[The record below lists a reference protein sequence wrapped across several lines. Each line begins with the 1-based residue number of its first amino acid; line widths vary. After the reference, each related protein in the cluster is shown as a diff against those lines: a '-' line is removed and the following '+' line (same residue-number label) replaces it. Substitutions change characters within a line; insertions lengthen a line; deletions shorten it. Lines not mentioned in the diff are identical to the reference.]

1 MDRTGPAATRRRAWV
16 VVTAFAVVGAVT
28 QLLWL
33 TYAPVTSDAARDY
46 GVSET
51 AIGWLANV
59 FPLWYVVLAIPA
71 GLALDRWLRP
81 TLLLGAV
88 LTAAGGCV
96 RLVADD
102 YTAAIL
108 GQSLVAIAQPLVL
121 TAISPVASRY
131 LPGRDRPKG
140 IALASAGTFAG
151 MIVAFVLATV
161 LSLSTVLVV
170 DAVVA
175 IAAALVLAIAL
186 REAPTFVP
194 EVPVGVR
201 GLGGF
206 VTAWRN
212 PVVRRMCLLVPV
224 PFGTFTALTTWAQPL
239 LEPAGV
245 SSDEAGILLLL
256 NVTAGVIG
264 CALIPVWAARRH
276 RERTAMVAGV
286 TATVV
291 ACAVLALVP
300 SFAVG
305 IVCFL
310 AVGALLL
317 PALPIVL
324 EISERSAGDRA
335 GAAAGLV
342 WLAGQLGALV
352 ITGVA
357 GVIVDAPAV
366 TFAFLAV
373 VTLAAVPAMLR
384 TLPSSSGAE
393 GPSGVQGPAR
403 VNVS

>member
-1 MDRTGPAATRRRAWV
+1 MANRQAGRVQRTDTVRTRRAAWRV
-16 VVTAFAVVGAVT
+16 VVCFALVGAVT

-33 TYAPVTSDAARDY
+33 TYAPVTSDAARRY

-59 FPLWYVVLAIPA
+59 FPLWYVVLALPA

-88 LTAAGGCV
+88 LTAAGACV

-102 YTAAIL
+102 YTAGMA
-108 GQSLVAIAQPLVL
+108 GQCLVGIAQPLVL
-121 TAISPVASRY
+121 TAISPVAARY
-131 LPGRDRPKG
+131 LAERDRPKG

-161 LSLSTVLVV
+161 LSLTAVLRL

-175 IAAALVLAIAL
+175 VAAALLLVAAL
-186 REAPTFVP
+186 HGAPA
-194 EVPVGVR
+194 PVAVAPA
-201 GLGGF
+201 GGMSAF
-206 VTAWRN
+206 GAAWRN

-245 SSDEAGILLLL
+245 SSDQAGILLLL

-264 CALIPVWAARRH
+264 CAVIPVWAADRH
-276 RERTAMVAGV
+276 TERLAMVLGIAVTV
-286 TATVV
+286 TA
-291 ACAVLALVP
+291 CAALALAP
-300 SFAVG
+300 SFG
-305 IVCFL
+305 LGLVCFVG
-310 AVGALLL
+310 VGALLL

-324 EISERSAGDRA
+324 EISERSAADNA

-352 ITGVA
+352 VTGLA
-357 GVIVDAPAV
+357 GAMVDAPVA
-366 TFAFLAV
+366 AFVVLAA
-373 VTLAAVPAMLR
+373 VTLAAVPA
-384 TLPSSSGAE
+384 LPRR
-393 GPSGVQGPAR
+393 R
-403 VNVS
+403 VDAVA